1 MVKQQI
7 LQDSPDLRMSRA
19 IQDQPFDGSPVQGR
33 DDGDLTGISLSSVE
47 YKCVS
52 VYTESHSVSQ
62 RDAFMNIGSGG
73 GHYSE

>member
-33 DDGDLTGISLSSVE
+33 DDDDPTAVSLKSVE

-52 VYTESHSVSQ
+52 VYTESQSVSP
-62 RDAFMNIGSGG
+62 GKSL
-73 GHYSE
+73 